1 LVNVAVTDGQQ
12 NVMLFS
18 NSGKSVCFNEDDVRV
33 MGRGATGVRGMT
45 LHEGQEI
52 IALII
57 GTEGSVLN
65 ITENGFGKRTAISDF
80 PRHRRG
86 GQGVIAIQT
95 SDRNGAVV
103 AAVLVQDSDEIML
116 ITDAGT
122 LVRTRV
128 EEIRELGRNTQG
140 VTVIKL
146 GPNEK
151 VVGVD
156 RIPFLEGDDAD
167 IDEADSDATEG
178 EE

>member
-1 LVNVAVTDGQQ
+1 MPRTPVAP
-12 NVMLFS
+12 
-18 NSGKSVCFNEDDVRV
+18 RP

-45 LHEGQEI
+45 LLDDQEI

-57 GTEGSVLN
+57 GTDGSVLN
-65 ITENGFGKRTAISDF
+65 ITENGFGKRTAIGDF
-80 PRHRRG
+80 PLHRRG

-103 AAVLVQDSDEIML
+103 SAVLVQDTDEIML

-146 GPNEK
+146 GAGEK

-156 RIPFLEGDDAD
+156 RIPYL
-167 IDEADSDATEG
+167 EG
-178 EE
+178 EESGEDEEINDDGEINSADHEQGDQEDDANS